1 MIGIFKIFDS
11 HVHFYSNSFFRF
23 LVKQKPNR
31 ADISTELK
39 NIAAKGHIEIPGDDP
54 VQLAKRWI
62 EIIDK
67 WKIERLTLIGS
78 MPGDEDSVIKAV
90 QAFPT
95 RFTGFF
101 TVDPNSNVLMDNAS
115 KRLKEDKLR
124 GFFLYPS
131 LFHIS
136 VQDEWLDPLF
146 TLAQECSSIV
156 FVQFGKL
163 VIRPRD
169 YAGIPTAVNEA
180 FANPADLIPV
190 AKKYGKVKFIIPNFG
205 AGKFD
210 EVLQVG
216 KECPNVYVDTAG
228 SNSWM
233 ADHPSKPDLKTVFK
247 KALDVYGAGRML
259 FGSDSGMFPRGY
271 RYDIVDNQLKLSQE
285 MRIPTP
291 DIKKIF
297 YENMAGLIDGAV

>member
-1 MIGIFKIFDS
+1 MIGIFKIFDC

-31 ADISTELK
+31 SDISTELK

-54 VQLAKRWI
+54 VQLAKRWV

-78 MPGDEDSVIKAV
+78 MPGDEDSVVKAV

-101 TVDPNSNVLMDNAS
+101 TVDPNSNVLMENAE
-115 KRLKEDKLR
+115 KRLKQDKLR

-136 VQDEWLDPLF
+136 VQDEWLAPLF
-146 TLAQECSSIV
+146 SLAQECNSIV
-156 FVQFGKL
+156 YVQFGKL

-169 YAGIPTAVNEA
+169 YAGIPTVVNDA
-180 FANPADLIPV
+180 FANPTDLIPV
-190 AKKYGKVKFIIPNFG
+190 AKQYPKIRFIVPNFG

-210 EVLQVG
+210 EVLQLG

-233 ADHPSKPDLKTVFK
+233 ADHASKPDLKTVFK
-247 KALDVYGAGRML
+247 KALDVFGAGRIL

-297 YENMAGLIDGAV
+297 YDNMAGLIDGGA

>member
-23 LVKQKPNR
+23 LVKQKPSR
-31 ADISTELK
+31 SDISTELK
-39 NIAAKGHIEIPGDDP
+39 NIASKGHIEIPGDDP

-67 WKIERLTLIGS
+67 WKLEKLTLIGS
-78 MPGDEDSVIKAV
+78 MPGDEDAVV
-90 QAFPT
+90 QAVKAYPN
-95 RFTGFF
+95 RFSGFF
-101 TVDPNSNVLMDNAS
+101 TVDPNSNVLMENAE
-115 KRLKEDKLR
+115 KRLKQDKLK

-131 LFHIS
+131 LFHIG
-136 VQDEWLDPLF
+136 VGDEWLVPLF
-146 TLAQECSSIV
+146 NLAQECNSV
-156 FVQFGKL
+156 VYVQFGKL
-163 VIRPRD
+163 VIKPRE
-169 YAGIPTAVNEA
+169 YAGIPTVTNDS
-180 FANPADLIPV
+180 FADPKDLIPV
-190 AKKYGKVKFIIPNFG
+190 AKNYPKIRFIIPNFG

-210 EVLQVG
+210 ETLEVG
-216 KECPNVYVDTAG
+216 KQCPNVYVDTAG

-233 ADHPSKPDLKTVFK
+233 ADHASKPDLKTVFK
-247 KALDVYGAGRML
+247 KSLDVFGAGRIL

-285 MRIPTP
+285 MRIPTT

-297 YENMAGLIDGAV
+297 YENMAGLVDSVA

>member
-31 ADISTELK
+31 ADINTELK

-62 EIIDK
+62 DIIDK

-78 MPGDEDSVIKAV
+78 MPGDEDAIVKAM
-90 QAFPT
+90 QAFPM

-101 TVDPNSNVLMDNAS
+101 TVDPNSNVLMENAQ

-131 LFHIS
+131 LFQIS
-136 VQDEWLDPLF
+136 VQDEWLAPLF
-146 TLAQECSSIV
+146 SLAQETNAIV

-169 YAGIPTAVNEA
+169 YAGIPTVVNET
-180 FANPADLIPV
+180 FANPTDLIPV
-190 AKKYGKVKFIIPNFG
+190 AKKYTGIKFIIPNFG

-210 EVLQVG
+210 EMLQVG

-233 ADHPSKPDLKTVFK
+233 AEHASKPDLKTVFK
-247 KALDVYGAGRML
+247 KTLDVYGAGRIL

-285 MRIPTP
+285 MRIPTA

-297 YENMAGLIDGAV
+297 YENMALLIDGSV

>member
-31 ADISTELK
+31 ADINTELK
-39 NIAAKGHIEIPGDDP
+39 NIAAKGHIEIPGEDP
-54 VQLAKRWI
+54 VQLAKRWV

-78 MPGDEDSVIKAV
+78 MPGDEDSVVKAV
-90 QAFPT
+90 QAFPN
-95 RFTGFF
+95 RFTGVF
-101 TVDPNSNVLMDNAS
+101 TVDPNSNVLMENAE
-115 KRLKEDKLR
+115 KRLKHDKLR

-131 LFHIS
+131 LYHIS

-146 TLAQECSSIV
+146 TLAQETSSIV

-163 VIRPRD
+163 VIKPREF
-169 YAGIPTAVNEA
+169 AGIPTVVNES
-180 FANPADLIPV
+180 FANPKDLIPV
-190 AKKYGKVKFIIPNFG
+190 AQKYPKIRFIIPNFG
-205 AGKFD
+205 AGMFD
-210 EVLQVG
+210 ETLEVG
-216 KECPNVYVDTAG
+216 KQCQNVYVDTAG

-233 ADHPSKPDLKTVFK
+233 ANHPSKPDLKTVFK
-247 KALDVYGAGRML
+247 KSLEVFGAGRIL

-285 MRIPTP
+285 MRIPTA
-291 DIKKIF
+291 DIKKMF
-297 YENMAGLIDGAV
+297 FENMAGLVDSQA